1 MDFWRHFQLQT
12 AGRRRAV
19 KGLAE
24 HEYPAQATGHEVV
37 DCALSMLLP
46 GLVLVK
52 LPDSESQP
60 DST

>member
-1 MDFWRHFQLQT
+1 M
-12 AGRRRAV
+12 